1 MRRIYIKK
9 ITGKFGIDLFVWAFA
24 TPLAYLLRLEDVLTQ
39 HLLAVIMISLLV
51 LPIKGLIIY
60 HEKFYLQ
67 SWHRLGI
74 RDLISISRGV
84 IVYVTIFLGIAI
96 VFRYTLFIPLSV
108 PFIEAMLLISG
119 LGLLRLVTRFSYEF
133 KDQLFEDFQS
143 NTKRVLIAGAGDA
156 GTMIAREMFRH
167 PEEKMQPIGFLDDD
181 ITKKKQRFLGLKI
194 LGKTADVSKVI
205 KDSNVDILLIAMP
218 SESGK
223 VVQRVVKAARGNDI
237 EYKIIPAIHDLLS
250 GEVTIN
256 QMRNV
261 DLVDLL
267 RRDPVQLNN
276 NEIASYLNNK
286 VILVTGAGGSIGSEI
301 VRQITKFNPEKII
314 LLDLSEFNLYRME
327 QEMLNSYPQT
337 HFEAIITNVRD
348 IHSLQSVFRK
358 YNPHVLFHAAAYKHV
373 PLMEENPEQA
383 ILNNVEG
390 TKNLIDLALECNVKH
405 FVNISTDKA
414 VNPTSVM
421 GASKRVAEYIVEWG
435 SRHTNHN
442 QIFASVRFGNVLG
455 SSGSVVPKFK
465 EQIRNHE
472 AVTVTHPDMTR
483 YFMTIPEATQLV
495 LQAESLKQN
504 GAVFVLDMGEPVKI
518 LDLANDLIRL
528 SGLVPNVDIPIQITG
543 VRPGEKLYEELLT
556 SDESTA
562 VTRHKKI
569 FVAKQNCIPS
579 NFEEQLEDLIYF
591 AARNK
596 QLEIKMI
603 LSAIIANNEL
613 GIPRK
618 ETG

>member
-1 MRRIYIKK
+1 MRRIYIKN

-24 TPLAYLLRLEDVLTQ
+24 TPLAYLLRLEDVLLQ
-39 HLLAVIMISLLV
+39 HLPAVVIISLLV
-51 LPIKGLIIY
+51 LPIKGFIIY
-60 HEKFYLQ
+60 REKFYLQ

-84 IVYVTIFLGIAI
+84 IIYVAVFLGIAI
-96 VFRYTLFIPLSV
+96 VFRYKLFIPLSV

-119 LGLLRLVTRFSYEF
+119 LGLLRLTTRLSYEF
-133 KDQLFEDFQS
+133 KDQLSGDFHP

-167 PEEKMQPIGFLDDD
+167 PEAKMQPIGFLDDD
-181 ITKKKQRFLGLKI
+181 ITKKKQRFLGLNI

-205 KDSNVDILLIAMP
+205 KNSSVDILLIAMP
-218 SESGK
+218 SESGN

-237 EYKIIPAIHDLLS
+237 EYKIIPAIHELLS
-250 GEVTIN
+250 GEVSIN
-256 QMRNV
+256 QVRNV

-276 NEIASYLNNK
+276 NEIANYLNNK

-301 VRQITKFNPEKII
+301 VRQITKFHPEKTI

-327 QEMLNSYPQT
+327 QEMLNSFPHT
-337 HFEAIITNVRD
+337 NFEAVITNVRD
-348 IHSLQSVFRK
+348 IHSLQSVFER
-358 YNPHVLFHAAAYKHV
+358 YTPEVIFHAAAYKHV

-383 ILNNVEG
+383 ILNNVGG
-390 TKNLIDLALECNVKH
+390 TKNLIDLALEYNVKH

-435 SRHTNHN
+435 SRQTIHN

-465 EQIRNHE
+465 EQIKNHE

-495 LQAESLKQN
+495 LQAEGLKRN

-562 VTRHKKI
+562 VTRYKKI
-569 FVAKQNCIPS
+569 FVAKQNGIPT
-579 NFEEQLEDLIYF
+579 NFEEQLAGLMHF
-591 AARNK
+591 AKTNNE
-596 QLEIKMI
+596 LGIKTV
-603 LSAIIANNEL
+603 LSEIIANNEL
-613 GIPRK
+613 EAPRK
-618 ETG
+618 EAG